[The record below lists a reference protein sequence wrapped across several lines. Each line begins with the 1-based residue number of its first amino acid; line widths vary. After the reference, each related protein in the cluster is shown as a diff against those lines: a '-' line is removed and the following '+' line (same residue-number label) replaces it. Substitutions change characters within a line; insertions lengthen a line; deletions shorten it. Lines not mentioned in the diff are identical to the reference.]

1 MAAVVASKVKR
12 KRQMALEGKLGHQ
25 ESLKETQLHQRRLA
39 TASKEA
45 AEKRKAAQY
54 YRQVELQ
61 LWLISLDNRQK
72 SSLKKT
78 FFA

>member
-61 LWLISLDNRQK
+61 LWL
-72 SSLKKT
+72 KT
-78 FFA
+78 

>member
-12 KRQMALEGKLGHQ
+12 KRQQALENKNGLGP
-25 ESLKETQLHQRRLA
+25 SLSETQLIQRRAA

-54 YRQVELQ
+54 YRQVEFL
-61 LWLISLDNRQK
+61 LWNNL
-72 SSLKKT
+72 
-78 FFA
+78 FACGLL